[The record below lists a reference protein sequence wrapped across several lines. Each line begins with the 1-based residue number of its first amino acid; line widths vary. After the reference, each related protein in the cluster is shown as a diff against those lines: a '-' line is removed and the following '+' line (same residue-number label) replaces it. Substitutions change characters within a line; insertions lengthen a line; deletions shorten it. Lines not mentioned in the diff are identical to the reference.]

1 MNEERLIDANALSNN
16 IRSISN
22 GIKRPAAVELAS
34 LVLIAE
40 APTID
45 AVKVVRCKD
54 CKFLYNEP
62 DDYCCMLHKGLVKIS
77 EDSFCSYGK
86 KVDGEKGSN

>member
-1 MNEERLIDANALSNN
+1 MSEERLISANDLSDN
-16 IRSISN
+16 IRSISK
-22 GIKRPAAVELAS
+22 GIKRPAAVELAA

-45 AVKVVRCKD
+45 AVKIVRCKD

-77 EDSFCSYGK
+77 EESFCSYGK
-86 KVDGEKGSN
+86 RSDRDN